1 MKLKQRLK
9 LMLKVKLWIFL
20 SVVIIGTIA
29 TILYWL
35 LRLTA
40 PAVNYIFGLLGKLC
54 SYLAKYIWVQT
65 CSNSQYY
72 WETTCDLT
80 VVHSWPLAVMY
91 IVLFMI
97 TNVVF
102 FTLFYDEKEHK
113 KKEEYILVSEIFL
126 ALITLP
132 VLGFTCL
139 IVSSFV

>member
-1 MKLKQRLK
+1 
-9 LMLKVKLWIFL
+9 
-20 SVVIIGTIA
+20 
-29 TILYWL
+29 
-35 LRLTA
+35 
-40 PAVNYIFGLLGKLC
+40 
-54 SYLAKYIWVQT
+54 
-65 CSNSQYY
+65 
-72 WETTCDLT
+72 
-80 VVHSWPLAVMY
+80 
-91 IVLFMI
+91 MI